1 MKKITVIIFT
11 LFYLIF
17 TGCGFKVIE
26 QSKIKNYEIL
36 EIREDG
42 DKKINFFLKNELYN
56 LLNTNDSSD
65 QLIIDISTKKIKSIK
80 EKNERN
86 QITKY
91 NIEIKSLVK
100 LNFMN
105 KGITKSIKLNKDGF
119 YNVNKS
125 HSVTL
130 NFQKNTEKNLNDML
144 AEELS
149 TKILRII
156 NEF

>member
-65 QLIIDISTKKIKSIK
+65 QLIIDISTEKIKSIK

-105 KGITKSIKLNKDGF
+105 KGITKSFKLNKEGF

-144 AEELS
+144 AEELLS
-149 TKILRII
+149 KILRII

>member
-1 MKKITVIIFT
+1 M
-11 LFYLIF
+11 
-17 TGCGFKVIE
+17 
-26 QSKIKNYEIL
+26 
-36 EIREDG
+36 EIRRS
-42 DKKINFFLKNELYN
+42 IFFLKNELYN

-65 QLIIDISTKKIKSIK
+65 QLIIDISTEKIKSIK

-105 KGITKSIKLNKDGF
+105 KGITKSIKLNKEGF

-144 AEELS
+144 AEELLS
-149 TKILRII
+149 KILRII